1 MTILILRVQRYL
13 YKSIL
18 THEFVFTG
26 IFTRSTHYVGAG
38 SPVYCP
44 VNWRLSWPAFNI
56 GKCNF
61 LCFISQL
68 AGVLCLIN
76 FAIPFTLLPKSLA
89 DKNRQEIRSAFY
101 CAARQILKFRF
112 PPTWLIDWL
121 IFLKTHDHGGN
132 RENWRVTLERRA
144 KRDARTWLTRV
155 CPCRQKWNREQ

>member
-1 MTILILRVQRYL
+1 MSHAVSKTLPLMMTIQIVRVQRHL
-13 YKSIL
+13 YNSVL

-68 AGVLCLIN
+68 VRVLCLIN
-76 FAIPFTLLPKSLA
+76 YAIPFTLLPRSLA
-89 DKNRQEIRSAFY
+89 DKAYKTLGPHSTVRPA
-101 CAARQILKFRF
+101 KF
-112 PPTWLIDWL
+112 
-121 IFLKTHDHGGN
+121 
-132 RENWRVTLERRA
+132 
-144 KRDARTWLTRV
+144 
-155 CPCRQKWNREQ
+155 

>member
-1 MTILILRVQRYL
+1 MSHAVSKTLPLTIIILILRVQRYL
-13 YKSIL
+13 YKSVL

-68 AGVLCLIN
+68 VRVLCLIN
-76 FAIPFTLLPKSLA
+76 FAIAFTLLPRSLA
-89 DKNRQEIRSAFY
+89 DKADKTLGPHSTVRPA
-101 CAARQILKFRF
+101 KF
-112 PPTWLIDWL
+112 
-121 IFLKTHDHGGN
+121 
-132 RENWRVTLERRA
+132 
-144 KRDARTWLTRV
+144 
-155 CPCRQKWNREQ
+155 